1 MKVVYD
7 PKKEMSFKTELF
19 DKWLHVGV
27 KQYTISARKVFFFF
41 FFFFNKGDYFEEA
54 KQFLRNP
61 SARDNL
67 CCLELNFSAPW

>member
-19 DKWLHVGV
+19 DEWLHVGV
-27 KQYTISARKVFFFF
+27 KQYTISARKVFFS
-41 FFFFNKGDYFEEA
+41 FFNKGDYFEEA
-54 KQFLRNP
+54 KQLLRNP
-61 SARDNL
+61 RARGNL

>member
-19 DKWLHVGV
+19 DEWLHVGV
-27 KQYTISARKVFFFF
+27 KQYTISARKIFFFF
-41 FFFFNKGDYFEEA
+41 FLNKGDYFEEV
-54 KQFLRNP
+54 KLLLRNP
-61 SARDNL
+61 RARDNL